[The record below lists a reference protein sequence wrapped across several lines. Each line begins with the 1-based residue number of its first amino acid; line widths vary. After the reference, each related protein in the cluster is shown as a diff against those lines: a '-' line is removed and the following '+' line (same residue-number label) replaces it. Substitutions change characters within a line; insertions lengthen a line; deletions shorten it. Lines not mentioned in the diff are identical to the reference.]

1 VKVNI
6 QIDCSPQEARQFFGF
21 PDVEPMQAAV
31 MDRLQQQMM
40 ANIDK
45 IAPESLIRSW
55 FSFDPS
61 LAARM
66 QDLFVSMTGLGG
78 SSSES
83 AKT

>member
-1 VKVNI
+1 MKVNI